1 MSEAT
6 GRVTKAPQ
14 VPTGVPGLDR
24 LLNGGLREGGLHVV
38 LGGPGMGKSILAH
51 QIGSTIVRAGGK
63 VIYLTALVETH
74 QTLIAQARTFPFFDP
89 SSVPGSFYYASLY
102 PALARG
108 GLAAAREEVGR
119 LVATHGPSL
128 VILDGVHALKVA
140 SERPMDY
147 QQFIYELEAQAG
159 VTGMTTL
166 LLAHPPVGGI
176 AADPT
181 FTIADAILE
190 MSVEEVRMRQVRMFS
205 VAKLRGVAHV
215 GGRHT
220 FSIDPEGIHIYPRIE
235 SLAEHMERHVAG
247 SAPEWEAEEGIDGGI
262 KGLKELLGGGLD
274 RDTTTLIVGTPGS
287 GKTLAGL
294 AFIAAGAREGE
305 PGLFVGYHETP
316 EVLIRK
322 GEGVG
327 LPVRRGLA
335 EGNIHIYWRA
345 PTELLADRELER
357 ILALVDE
364 HGIRRVV
371 IDALEDLRQAVIPR
385 ERELF
390 VLAALTNL
398 LRERGVTTVVMHDLQ
413 RIAGGSFEMPMV
425 ELSAI
430 MDNALHMRYV
440 EDRGEM
446 KRLITVLKLRA
457 RQHDHSLREFII
469 TDKGLSV
476 GKPFSKAETALTGQA
491 HAG

>member
-1 MSEAT
+1 MSEEMARA
-6 GRVTKAPQ
+6 GKPAQ

-51 QIGSTIVRAGGK
+51 QIGATVIRGGGK
-63 VIYLTALVETH
+63 VLYLTALVETH

-89 SSVPGSFYYASLY
+89 GSVPGSFYYASLY
-102 PALARG
+102 PTLMRG
-108 GLAAAREEVGR
+108 GLAAAREEVSR
-119 LVATHGPSL
+119 LVAHHGPSL
-128 VILDGVHALKVA
+128 VILDGVHALKVSA
-140 SERPMDY
+140 EGRLEY
-147 QQFIYELEAQAG
+147 QQFMHEMEAQAG
-159 VTGMTTL
+159 VAGMTTL
-166 LLAHPPVGGI
+166 LLAHPPEGGTSV
-176 AADPT
+176 DPT

-190 MSVEEVRMRQVRMFS
+190 MGVEEVRLRQVRMFS
-205 VAKLRGVAHV
+205 VAKLRGIAHI

-220 FSIDPEGIHIYPRIE
+220 FRITPDGIHIYPRTE
-235 SLAEHMERHVAG
+235 SLTEHMEGLITG
-247 SAPEWEAEEGIDGGI
+247 SAPESRTREGVDGGI
-262 KGLKELLGGGLD
+262 AGLEEMLGGGLD
-274 RDTTTLIVGTPGS
+274 RDTTTLVIGTPGS

-294 AFIAAGAREGE
+294 AFIAAGAEAGE

-322 GEGVG
+322 GEGAG
-327 LPVRRGLA
+327 LPVRREIEAGR
-335 EGNIHIYWRA
+335 IHVYWRA
-345 PTELLADRELER
+345 PTELLADEEIER
-357 ILALVDE
+357 ILALVEE
-364 HGIRRVV
+364 HRIQRVV

-390 VLAALTNL
+390 VLAAVTNM
-398 LRERGVTTVVMHDLQ
+398 LRERGVTTIVMHDLQ

-446 KRLITVLKLRA
+446 RRLIAVIKLRA
-457 RQHDHSLREFII
+457 RKHDHSLREFII
-469 TDKGLSV
+469 TEKGLSV

-491 HAG
+491 HGG

>member
-1 MSEAT
+1 
-6 GRVTKAPQ
+6 
-14 VPTGVPGLDR
+14 
-24 LLNGGLREGGLHVV
+24 
-38 LGGPGMGKSILAH
+38 MGKSILAH
-51 QIGSTIVRAGGK
+51 QIGSTLIRAGGK
-63 VIYLTALVETH
+63 VLYLTALVETH

-89 SSVPGSFYYASLY
+89 GFVPGSFYYASLY
-102 PALARG
+102 PALMRG
-108 GLAAAREEVGR
+108 GLAAAREEISR
-119 LVATHGPSL
+119 LVAQHGPSL
-128 VILDGVHALKVA
+128 VILDGVHALKMSA
-140 SERPMDY
+140 EGRLEY
-147 QQFIYELEAQAG
+147 QQFMHELEAQAG

-166 LLAHPPVGGI
+166 LVAHPPEGGI
-176 AADPT
+176 SDDAT

-190 MSVEEVRMRQVRMFS
+190 MSVEEVRLRQVRMFS
-205 VAKLRGVAHV
+205 VVKLRGIAHV

-220 FSIDPEGIHIYPRIE
+220 FRITPGGIHIYPRTE
-235 SLAEHMERHVAG
+235 SLTAHMEALVAG
-247 SAPEWEAEEGIDGGI
+247 SPPDWDSEEGIDGGI
-262 KGLKELLGGGLD
+262 AGLKEMLGGGVD
-274 RDTTTLIVGTPGS
+274 RDTATLVVGTPGS
-287 GKTLAGL
+287 GKTLSGL
-294 AFIAAGAREGE
+294 AFVAAGAQAGE

-327 LPVRRGLA
+327 LPVRQGLA
-335 EGNIHIYWRA
+335 EGNLHIYWRA
-345 PTELLADRELER
+345 PTELLADEEIER

-371 IDALEDLRQAVIPR
+371 IDALEDLRQSIIPR

-398 LRERGVTTVVMHDLQ
+398 LRERGVTTLMLHDLR

-430 MDNALHMRYV
+430 MDNALHTRYV

-457 RQHDHSLREFII
+457 RKHDHSLREFVISER
-469 TDKGLSV
+469 GLSV
-476 GKPFSKAETALTGQA
+476 GKPFTKAETALTGQA